1 MDAFL
6 SFIGLWPLKWAPKYW
21 ALCWGQTVTISE
33 NTSLFAL
40 LGITYGGDGI
50 TNFKLP
56 DFRGRVPLGYGSGV
70 GLTPNAM
77 GWFGG
82 FERVQLD
89 QTQLPAHKHTAALS
103 SVGVKFMASTEPGT
117 QTTPGVD
124 NATTL
129 GSTVGRP
136 SDKLYNSKT
145 ATVELS
151 GVSTNGG
158 TVSVQDTG
166 LNQYH
171 ENRQPYLVTNYIMC
185 MQGIFPSRT

>member
-1 MDAFL
+1 LD
-6 SFIGLWPLKWAPKYW
+6 WAPRAW
-21 ALCWGQTVTISE
+21 ACCWGQFVAISE
-33 NTSLFAL
+33 NNALFAL
-40 LGITYGGDGI
+40 IGTTYGGDGR
-50 TNFKLP
+50 TNFQLP
-56 DFRGRVPLGYGSGV
+56 DFRGRVPVCYGDGLGLMSYRLGER
-70 GLTPNAM
+70 A
-77 GWFGG
+77 G
-82 FERVQLD
+82 FEGIKLLQG
-89 QTQLPAHKHTAALS
+89 QLPAHKHTAALS

-185 MQGIFPSRT
+185 MQGIFPPRQ